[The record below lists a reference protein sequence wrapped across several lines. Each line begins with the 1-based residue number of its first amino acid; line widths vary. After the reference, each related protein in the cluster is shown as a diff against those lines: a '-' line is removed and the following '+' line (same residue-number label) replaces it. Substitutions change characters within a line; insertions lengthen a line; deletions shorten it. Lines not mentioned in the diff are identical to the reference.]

1 MLLGHKVYALTLM
14 REGSQRLPQ
23 KHFLDIN
30 FKPLCHYAIDAAK
43 SCPNIDCVYVSTSSK
58 EYTRLLSGYV
68 DVLPRDPVYDADD
81 LHTLTILKHVAK
93 QIDARRDDIIM
104 YFDCTMP
111 MTKRF
116 YFSEVLM
123 TMEINDLHSC
133 FTVKRLRYALVGDP
147 PTSSQKRPPRYMI
160 FGAVRAWKYH
170 ALLNADENTWGESSI
185 HCDIPIVNDNDID
198 VNNMADFVTAE
209 ALIKARF

>member
-1 MLLGHKVYALTLM
+1 MLLGHKVFAITLM
-14 REGSQRLPQ
+14 REGSKRLPQ
-23 KHFLDIN
+23 KHFMDIN
-30 FKPLCHYAIDAAK
+30 GRPMCHYAIDAAK
-43 SCPNIDCVYVSTSSK
+43 ACENIDFVGVSTSSK
-58 EYTRLLSGYV
+58 EYARLLDGYV
-68 DVLPRDPVYDADD
+68 DVIPRDTEFDADN
-81 LHTLTILKHVAK
+81 LHTLSILKHVAS
-93 QIDARRDDIIM
+93 QIPAKRDDIIL

-111 MTKRF
+111 LTKRF

-123 TMEINDLHSC
+123 SMEINDLHSC

-147 PTSSQKRPPRYMI
+147 PTSSQARPPRYII
-160 FGAVRAWKYH
+160 FGAVRGWKYH
-170 ALLNADENTWGESSI
+170 ALLNADENTWGESSL